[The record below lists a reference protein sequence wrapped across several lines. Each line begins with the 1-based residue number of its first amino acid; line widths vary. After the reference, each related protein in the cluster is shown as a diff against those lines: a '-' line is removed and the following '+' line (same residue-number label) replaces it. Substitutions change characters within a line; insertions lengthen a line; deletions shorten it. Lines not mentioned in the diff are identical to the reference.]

1 MAGPAKGLPGPFLE
15 IGAVA
20 LERERSGRGLDLDLL
35 RLRRPCLVQRE
46 AQDAVSYRSLN
57 PLLIDLIGQR
67 ENPLV
72 IADVVLGQQDAV
84 TFGPLPLDL
93 AVDAED
99 VLLDRNVD
107 RIFVDARHVRGDED
121 RVLRFPDVH
130 ARNVDSTRPGALG
143 FGQLR
148 LSLLQIACCVCHAL
162 FPFLVLCFFVA
173 PAQDALTTIFFGFSD
188 AARGSLTCKTPLVNF
203 ASTPAASISKGSRS
217 DRLK

>member
-1 MAGPAKGLPGPFLE
+1 MAGPAEGLPGPFLE

-84 TFGPLPLDL
+84 TLEPLPLDL

-99 VLLDRNVD
+99 VLLDRNVHDLKVGVADEHSALELHSTLARELEAD
-107 RIFVDARHVRGDED
+107 RLVR
-121 RVLRFPDVH
+121 
-130 ARNVDSTRPGALG
+130 DSG
-143 FGQLR
+143 
-148 LSLLQIACCVCHAL
+148 
-162 FPFLVLCFFVA
+162 
-173 PAQDALTTIFFGFSD
+173 
-188 AARGSLTCKTPLVNF
+188 
-203 ASTPAASISKGSRS
+203 TPAGSKRG
-217 DRLK
+217 